1 MSEMT
6 YWIGASCA
14 VTLAVVENNYTILV
28 PLAVGILP
36 RALDSSKQ
44 LWKYF
49 SKDNCKVDY
58 NDDSKLQEE
67 DKLDNARDVKKKV
80 HFEIKSD
87 DEIKVEQN
95 DDQIEPQTPTAS
107 APTEDNMEDTSIKEK
122 EKNGEDSLVST
133 VNYTVKVMKVKG
145 GTLIE
150 QTNKKEEKCGDQDVP
165 EPSKQGVEMSNIEE
179 IKKNGEENQ

>member
-1 MSEMT
+1 M
-6 YWIGASCA
+6 
-14 VTLAVVENNYTILV
+14 
-28 PLAVGILP
+28 GILP

-44 LWKYF
+44 LWTYF

-58 NDDSKLQEE
+58 NNDSKLQEE
-67 DKLDNARDVKKKV
+67 DKLDNARDVKKKL

-87 DEIKVEQN
+87 DEIKMEQN

-107 APTEDNMEDTSIKEK
+107 APREDNMEDTSIKEK

-150 QTNKKEEKCGDQDVP
+150 KTNKKEEKCGDQDVP
-165 EPSKQGVEMSNIEE
+165 EATKQGVEMSNIKE